1 MLRIEI
7 DGGTPTTDQ
16 LAVGLLANYGHFTAM
31 QVRDQR
37 VQGLDLHLRRLD
49 AQHRELY
56 GTGLAGDRVRAL
68 IAKALGDVR
77 DAAVRVI
84 AFGPDSPKLMVVV
97 RPPVPRPDRPQRLV
111 SVDYQRPLPH
121 VKHIGGFGQL
131 LHGNRARAAGYDDAL
146 LTTPDGVVIE
156 GAIANIAF
164 FDHEGGIVWPEANW
178 LHGVS
183 MQLLEQ
189 HLPYRRA
196 VVRKADLTSYRGA
209 FLSNSIGVTP
219 VSGIDDVDYKIDEP
233 AMTRVRAAL
242 EAVPWD
248 AVDE

>member
-7 DGGTPTTDQ
+7 DGGEPTTDQ

-31 QVRDQR
+31 QVRDRR

-56 GTGLAGDRVRAL
+56 GEGLPGDRVRAL
-68 IAKALGDVR
+68 IARALGEVR

-84 AFGPDSPKLMVVV
+84 AFGPEAPKLMVVV
-97 RPPVPRPDRPQRLV
+97 RPPAGPSDRPQRLI
-111 SVDYQRPLPH
+111 SVDYQRHLPH

-131 LHGNRARAAGYDDAL
+131 LHGNRAKAAGYDDAL

-164 FDHEGGIVWPEANW
+164 FDHDGGIVWPEADW
-178 LHGVS
+178 LHGIA
-183 MQLLEQ
+183 MQLLERE
-189 HLPYRRA
+189 LPSRRA
-196 VVRKADLTSYRGA
+196 VVRRADLPLYRGA
-209 FLSNSIGVTP
+209 FLSNSIGVTA
-219 VSGIDDVDYKIDEP
+219 VSGIDDLAYPVDETAID
-233 AMTRVRAAL
+233 RVRGAL
-242 EAVPWD
+242 AAVPWD
-248 AVDE
+248 ALDE